1 MRIFLIFLL
10 HYFWSGP
17 REAMEMLG
25 LSVRQYGLWL
35 AVGQVIYGS
44 VAIVVLLGV
53 VSVARYFRKKVEI

>member
-1 MRIFLIFLL
+1 
-10 HYFWSGP
+10 
-17 REAMEMLG
+17 MLG